1 MNLLIAIF
9 GFLLLLASAAIVAV
23 IIQAL
28 MCAREVR
35 NPSRRSTGWALA
47 RGFAA
52 DPGEAGLPFEDWTLE
67 RPDGIELPV
76 WEIPEKNPSEEV
88 PILIL
93 LHGWG
98 QSRIEMLG
106 LLDIML
112 KQQRDD
118 GHERNFRTLI
128 PDLRGHGE
136 ATPGPTTLGHEDIGD
151 VAALIR
157 RAGSGRVIL
166 LGYSLGAVTAIN
178 TASIHPDGITSVL
191 ALAPYER
198 LLDPISAT
206 LRSRELPRGLSA
218 KLVTRFCTTAENIR
232 RSTSRSAAG
241 LGCRLKVFIGA
252 HDRIAPPRT
261 GRAIAESTRRGAIR
275 IIEDAGHVDLPKACA
290 SHLARDLRTDMAAS
304 PQEAG

>member
-1 MNLLIAIF
+1 MKLLIAIL
-9 GFLLLLASAAIVAV
+9 GFLLLLATAAIVAV
-23 IIQAL
+23 TLQAL

-52 DPGEAGLPFEDWTLE
+52 DPGEAGLPFDDWTLE
-67 RPDGIELPV
+67 RADGIELPV
-76 WEIPEKNPSEEV
+76 WEIPAKNPSEES

-106 LLDIML
+106 LLDSIL
-112 KQQRDD
+112 TQQRDD
-118 GHERNFRTLI
+118 GHERGFRTLI
-128 PDLRGHGE
+128 PELRGHGE
-136 ATPGPTTLGHEDIGD
+136 ATSGPTTLGQEDIGD
-151 VAALIR
+151 VAALIQ
-157 RAGSGRVIL
+157 RAGPGRVIL

-206 LRSRELPRGLSA
+206 LRSRELPHGLSA
-218 KLVTRFCTTAENIR
+218 KLVTRFSTTAENLR
-232 RSTSRSAAG
+232 RSTSRSAAA
-241 LGCRLKVFIGA
+241 LNCRLRVFIGA
-252 HDRIAPPRT
+252 HDRIAPPET
-261 GRAIAESTRRGAIR
+261 GRSIAESARRGSIR

-290 SHLARDLRTDMAAS
+290 SRLAEDLRTDMAA
-304 PQEAG
+304 PTKDA

>member
-23 IIQAL
+23 TIQAL

-35 NPSRRSTGWALA
+35 TPSRRSTGWALA

-52 DPGEAGLPFEDWTLE
+52 DPGEAGLPFENWTLE

-76 WEIPEKNPSEEV
+76 WEIPETTPSEDS
-88 PILIL
+88 PILIM

-106 LLDIML
+106 LLDTIL
-112 KQQRDD
+112 QRQREH
-118 GHERNFRTLI
+118 GWERDFRTLV
-128 PDLRGHGE
+128 PELRGHGE

-151 VAALIR
+151 VLALIE

-178 TASIHPDGITSVL
+178 AAALEPRGIFSVL

-198 LLDPISAT
+198 LLDPLCAT
-206 LRSRELPRGLSA
+206 LRSRQLPHGPSA
-218 KLVTRFCTTAENIR
+218 RLVARFSTTAENLR
-232 RSTSRSAAG
+232 RSTSRSATD
-241 LGCRLKVFIGA
+241 LPCRLRVFVGE
-252 HDRIAPPRT
+252 HDRIAPPST
-261 GRAIAESTRRGAIR
+261 GRTIAESARGGT
-275 IIEDAGHVDLPKACA
+275 IEVIEQTGHVDLPMACTER
-290 SHLARDLRTDMAAS
+290 LAEDLHTDMTATS
-304 PQEAG
+304 DED